1 MKTVTCRLCQFKA
14 ADLVPH
20 IESAHAEALTL
31 DSYMTLYGGLDSVM
45 TPEEQARLAA
55 LEANPEPPTM
65 AASVA
70 KTPTPTTAA
79 KVKIAGIDM
88 TKRTVSGE
96 ALRAVPS
103 VDPAYEFQEEIT
115 KRVLL
120 TINKARPV
128 LLIGHTG
135 TGKTSLVQQIAARIG
150 QPTVRVNL
158 NQQTTYADF
167 IGQWTVVAGEM
178 VWVDGV
184 LPHAM
189 KNGYWLIIDEID
201 YGEANI
207 LCSLNSVLEKHPSLT
222 LKEKNKEAVT
232 VHENFRVFGTG
243 NACGAMKE
251 WRHLYQGTN
260 LMNEAWVDRWTV
272 FKIEYLND
280 EAEARVLS
288 NSVDKLSL
296 TVAKE
301 LVKIANM
308 VRKAFVE
315 ETVGCTFSTRRL
327 LDWSEATISEVLLSG
342 DDRSKK
348 AEAPIRAAEYTV
360 FNKIAREDTVA
371 VEGMMRR
378 VLMGRETASR

>member
-1 MKTVTCRLCQFKA
+1 MKTLTCKLCPHKA
-14 ADLVPH
+14 SDLVEH
-20 IESAHAEALTL
+20 IETVHAGQITLTA
-31 DSYMTLYGGLDSVM
+31 YMSQHGGLDSVLAPELQKDDEPQTVAAPVAREKTSVTT
-45 TPEEQARLAA
+45 TPA
-55 LEANPEPPTM
+55 P
-65 AASVA
+65 
-70 KTPTPTTAA
+70 
-79 KVKIAGIDM
+79 KVTIAGIDM
-88 TKRTVSGE
+88 VKRSMGTE
-96 ALRAVPS
+96 AVPT
-103 VDPAYEFQEEIT
+103 VDSAYEFQEEIT

-120 TINKARPV
+120 TINKAKPV

-207 LCSLNSVLEKHPSLT
+207 LCSLNSVLEKTPSLT
-222 LKEKNKEAVT
+222 LKEKNKENVP

-272 FKIEYLND
+272 FKIEYLSD

-288 NSVDKLSL
+288 NSVAKLSL
-296 TVAKE
+296 NVAKE

-342 DDRSKK
+342 EDRSKK

-360 FNKIAREDTVA
+360 FNKIAREDTMA
-371 VEGMMRR
+371 IEGMMRR
-378 VLMGRETASR
+378 VLMGRESR

>member
-1 MKTVTCRLCQFKA
+1 MKTVTCKLCQHKA

-20 IESAHAEALTL
+20 IESMHPETSLDAYMAAH
-31 DSYMTLYGGLDSVM
+31 GGLDAVISKD
-45 TPEEQARLAA
+45 EQARLAA
-55 LEANPEPPTM
+55 LEAPQTM

-70 KTPTPTTAA
+70 KPVTAA
-79 KVKIAGIDM
+79 GKVTIAGIEM
-88 TKRTVSGE
+88 PKRAGTLE
-96 ALRAVPS
+96 AVPS
-103 VDPAYEFQEEIT
+103 IDKAYEFQDELT

-120 TINKARPV
+120 TVQKAKPV

-135 TGKTSLVQQIAARIG
+135 TGKTSLVQQLAARIN

-201 YGEANI
+201 YGEPNI
-207 LCSLNSVLEKHPSLT
+207 LCSLNSVLEKVPSLT
-222 LKEKNKEAVT
+222 LKEKNKEAVA
-232 VHENFRVFGTG
+232 VDPNFRIFGTG

-260 LMNEAWVDRWTV
+260 LMNEAWLDRWTV
-272 FKIEYLND
+272 FKIDYLSE
-280 EAEARVLS
+280 EAETRVLT
-288 NSVDKLSL
+288 NSVEKLSAG
-296 TVAKE
+296 VAKE

-308 VRKAFVE
+308 VRKAFIE

-327 LDWSEATISEVLLSG
+327 LDWSEATISEVILSG
-342 DDRSKK
+342 TDRAKK
-348 AEAPIRAAEYTV
+348 GEAPIRAAEYTV
-360 FNKIAREDTVA
+360 FNKISREDTMA
-371 VEGMMRR
+371 IDGMMRR
-378 VLMGRETASR
+378 VLMGRQS

>member
-1 MKTVTCRLCQFKA
+1 MKTVTCKLCGHKA

-20 IESAHAEALTL
+20 IESMHLPEMTL
-31 DSYMTLYGGLDSVM
+31 DSYMKKYGGIDSVI
-45 TPEEQARLAA
+45 TAEEQARLLA
-55 LEANPEPPTM
+55 LEEEPQTM

-70 KTPTPTTAA
+70 VKPASVS
-79 KVKIAGIDM
+79 KVTIAGVEMAKRSLSGDALNSVPAID
-88 TKRTVSGE
+88 S
-96 ALRAVPS
+96 
-103 VDPAYEFQEEIT
+103 AYEFQEEIT

-120 TINKARPV
+120 TINKAKPV

-189 KNGYWLIIDEID
+189 KHGYWLVVDEID
-201 YGEANI
+201 YGEPNI
-207 LCSLNSVLEKHPSLT
+207 LCSLNSVLEKVPSLT
-222 LKEKNKEAVT
+222 LKEKNKEN
-232 VHENFRVFGTG
+232 VHVDPNFRIFGTG

-272 FKIEYLND
+272 FKIDYLSD
-280 EAEARVLS
+280 EAEARVLAG
-288 NSVDKLSL
+288 SVNKLSL
-296 TVAKE
+296 NVAKE

-308 VRKAFVE
+308 VRKAFIE
-315 ETVGCTFSTRRL
+315 ETVSCTFSTRRL

-360 FNKIAREDTVA
+360 FNKIAREDTMA
-371 VEGMMRR
+371 IEGMMRR
-378 VLMGRETASR
+378 VLMGRENR